1 MTIQLFAAYFC
12 VVLFAP
18 IAESGVA
25 VELDEAEKGLEIAV
39 EAKSRDSG
47 YGDFTARIKMTLKN
61 KQGQKSVREM
71 NVKTFEDSKLGEKS
85 LVIFTGPPDIKG
97 TALLSYSYLSEK
109 DKQWVFLPSIKRVKR
124 IASGNKTGSFVGSEF
139 SYEDI
144 SPQQVEKYT
153 YKYVRDEEYGGN
165 NCFVI
170 ERYSKER
177 RSGYSKQ
184 VIWFDKEEYRPLK
197 VEHFD
202 RKDALLKTLTIDGY
216 QQYKE
221 KFWRPDSSQMI
232 NHQTGKTT
240 VLEFSEYQF
249 STGLKSRDFEKSVL
263 DRLK

>member
-1 MTIQLFAAYFC
+1 MNKNLFAAFFF
-12 VVLFAP
+12 VVLFSTIP
-18 IAESGVA
+18 ELVVA
-25 VELDEAEKGLEIAV
+25 VAQDAAEKGREIAV
-39 EAKSRDSG
+39 EAKSRDTG
-47 YGDFTARIKMTLKN
+47 YGDFTASVKMTLKN
-61 KQGQKSVREM
+61 KQGQSSVREM
-71 NVKTFEDSKLGEKS
+71 DIKTFEDSKMGEKS

-97 TALLSYSYLSEK
+97 TALLSYSYISEK

-165 NCFVI
+165 KCFVV
-170 ERYSKER
+170 ERFSKEV

-184 VIWFDKEEYRPLK
+184 VIWFDKEEYRPWK

-202 RKDALLKTLTIDGY
+202 RKDALLKTLTISGY
-216 QQYKE
+216 QQYKD
-221 KFWRPDSSQMI
+221 KFWRPNSSQMI

-240 VLEFSEYQF
+240 TLEFSGYQF
-249 STGLKSRDFEKSVL
+249 STGLKSRDFDKSIL
-263 DRLK
+263 NRLK